1 MGCVL
6 NRYECR
12 RRVCHGFTL
21 IELLVVIAIIG
32 ILVGLLL
39 PAVQQAREAANRSS
53 CLSNLRQLGEG
64 FHNHLTVLGY
74 FPTAGSSW
82 PNFTYDNGSPVVG
95 HRQEAGWGFQV
106 MPYIEA
112 ENEWRGLSATDID
125 GSGAIDGW
133 ERFVVARGARMPTF
147 VCPSRRPVARAVK
160 VLNDWYPTIPVR
172 QQYSFAQS
180 DYAGNCFDA
189 GNNWLGGVWQLEGNG
204 PIWLYRK
211 RYQDPS
217 SGTWSYN
224 SSAAPL
230 VGRGCKPKDITDGLS
245 KTLLVGEKAMDVT
258 CVSPNRACS
267 DDNEGFSSG
276 WDHDVM
282 RHMQSRPLPDSE
294 RKGTGSG
301 GGAFGSSHPGTFNVL
316 MADGAVKS
324 LNYEVDLTL
333 WRRIGHRGD
342 GAAISIPF

>member
-1 MGCVL
+1 
-6 NRYECR
+6 
-12 RRVCHGFTL
+12 
-21 IELLVVIAIIG
+21 
-32 ILVGLLL
+32 
-39 PAVQQAREAANRSS
+39 
-53 CLSNLRQLGEG
+53 
-64 FHNHLTVLGY
+64 
-74 FPTAGSSW
+74 
-82 PNFTYDNGSPVVG
+82 
-95 HRQEAGWGFQV
+95 
-106 MPYIEA
+106 
-112 ENEWRGLSATDID
+112 
-125 GSGAIDGW
+125 
-133 ERFVVARGARMPTF
+133 MPTF

-189 GNNWLGGVWQLEGNG
+189 GSNWLGGVWQLEGNG

-211 RYQDPS
+211 RYLDPS